1 MFPRLNTST
10 SRRTAGLAYIVLLA
24 LAAAQLWSQSLS
36 GINGTVT
43 DSTGGVV
50 KDAKVTVL
58 NNDTGV
64 VKTAVTSSAGTYTI
78 TDLLP
83 GRYTVTFDS
92 TGFQSSIHKGV
103 GVEVGRVASVDGEL
117 LTGSTTQTIE
127 VKENVIVFDTF
138 VFNDTATTE

>member
-24 LAAAQLWSQSLS
+24 LAAPQLWSQALS

-64 VKTAVTSSAGTYTI
+64 VKTAVTSSAGTYTV

-83 GRYTVTFDS
+83 GRYTVTIDS
-92 TGFQSSIHKGV
+92 PGFQSSVHSGV
-103 GVEVGRVASVDGEL
+103 GVEVGRVSTVDASL
-117 LTGSTTQTIE
+117 LTGNTTQSVE
-127 VKENVIVFDTF
+127 VV
-138 VFNDTATTE
+138 